1 MVNKTKTEALDSTLS
16 LVARGNAVLAEI
28 ERLSDA
34 VPLLFRFISF
44 SLFEF
49 VIVVFP
55 KYFRGEIRSEESQVV
70 FDFSYFKNIDGVE
83 AAIDKNSKL
92 QEIDARVKEE
102 HLEILQKFYKVSLN

>member
-34 VPLLFRFISF
+34 VPLLFRFSRSNFLISF
-44 SLFEF
+44 DDDTEF
-49 VIVVFP
+49 S
-55 KYFRGEIRSEESQVV
+55 RGEIRSEESQVI

-83 AAIDKNSKL
+83 AAVDKNTKL

-102 HLEILQKFYKVSLN
+102 HLEILQKFYKVTDI